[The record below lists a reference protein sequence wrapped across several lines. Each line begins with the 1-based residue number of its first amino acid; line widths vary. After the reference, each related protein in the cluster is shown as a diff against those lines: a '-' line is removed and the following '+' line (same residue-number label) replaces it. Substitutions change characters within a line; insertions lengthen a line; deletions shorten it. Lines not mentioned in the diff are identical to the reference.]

1 MKKSLQETKMKRIAE
16 LLSGNLSYIAGE
28 NENGVNGEKAE
39 FLRTSAAF
47 LRKLGKDLG
56 FTESRVH
63 TNPAGIAVSG
73 SVLLYG
79 MWGDGNGICF
89 VLDQSAFA
97 TPMLLYREIDRIDD
111 YYGRQNQYLP
121 LSDFA
126 KADYAGLCRYFLTFR
141 RQEAGAYAA

>member
-1 MKKSLQETKMKRIAE
+1 MKKSLQEKKMKRIAE

-56 FTESRVH
+56 FTEYKVR

-73 SVLLYG
+73 SVSLYG

-89 VLDQSAFA
+89 VLEQSAFS
-97 TPMLLYREIDRIDD
+97 TPMLLYQEITRVDD
-111 YYGRQNQYLP
+111 YYGKQNLYLP

-126 KADYAGLCRYFLTFR
+126 KADYAGLCRHFLAYR
-141 RQEAGAYAA
+141 RQGADAYAA

>member
-141 RQEAGAYAA
+141 RQGADACAA